1 MRVKK
6 SLLLAALP
14 LCLLLSGFIPFTA
27 VTDVCPTCPKAKTDV
42 VHFTTGQ
49 KVKCSVVAQNDHF
62 YVLEYYGEYRAA
74 LRSEVSKV
82 EWKDPNGASAIGTG
96 DQLLTRTQILYHGSI
111 VKEESGRYFIIQV
124 GNLQHTVWANQ
135 VTNAYKGGKPYGF
148 VGGAAPA
155 AAAQP
160 AAAQPAA
167 TQPAA
172 AQPAGTALPASLPD
186 ANPGTAPST
195 P

>member
-1 MRVKK
+1 MRTKR

-14 LCLLLSGFIPFTA
+14 LCLLLWGFIPFTA

-42 VHFTTGQ
+42 VVLTTGER
-49 KVKCSVVAQNDHF
+49 VACSVVAQNDHF

-74 LRSEVSKV
+74 LRSEVSSV

-96 DQLLTRTQILYHGSI
+96 DQLLTTTQILYHGSI
-111 VKEESGRYFIIQV
+111 VKEESGRYFVIQV

-155 AAAQP
+155 TAAQP
-160 AAAQPAA
+160 AAA
-167 TQPAA
+167 
-172 AQPAGTALPASLPD
+172 AQPAVSPAAIPET
-186 ANPGTAPST
+186 NPGTAPST